1 MNVTPKPIGYIYTLN
16 DCLVCLDCAPTD
28 EERALRGFVA
38 SRLPIMPTGEPLVC
52 ELCRVQFSGPTTL
65 DDATLAR
72 LHAGEYSD
80 PEACE
85 EWNDATEPEQ
95 RVQCWV
101 RITPEG
107 LEHAFEGE
115 LHHQTVWWLDSI
127 DSEGDAVLFRSPETA
142 EYHHAGGWSSRAYVP
157 LGMVEP
163 CEHPREVN

>member
-52 ELCRVQFSGPTTL
+52 ELCRHQFSGPTTL

-85 EWNDATEPEQ
+85 DWDDVTEPEQ

-101 RITPEG
+101 RLKPEG
-107 LEHAFEGE
+107 AAIADERLAARV
-115 LHHQTVWWLDSI
+115 LWLNHI
-127 DSEGDAVLFRSPETA
+127 DGDGDGVLYANPDGYRGMECPLA
-142 EYHHAGGWSSRAYVP
+142 WVP
-157 LGMVEP
+157 LNMVEP
-163 CEHPREVN
+163 CEHSPEVN